1 MKIIF
6 ALCFFVNIIYSQ
18 NKINL
23 PENNENNFSLLNVP
37 YHSIY
42 VTKEKKIIFDN
53 DTIEL
58 YNLKE
63 RLLENYLHEDYNIAS
78 IILNKNVHFFIDKEL
93 KYDFYDKLF
102 TEVSCVYDAPY
113 VILRSN
119 FESDIYKI
127 KGVKKKLFKSF
138 YSFKAPKFYFTNVEI
153 EEKEKQYI
161 EDKKNGFPPIPNEND
176 LNNWTLNSVE
186 TAIYTI
192 QQEIIDE
199 QLKDKNISCIKIT
212 SQGIL
217 KEKEYYPFEDKKIWK
232 SLANDNNVIFITFDI
247 NLSYENYYK
256 YSLSKPL
263 VYGIIN
269 KNNIEFIEL
278 SSQILHLHK
287 KANIKLCNCI
297 KD

>member
-1 MKIIF
+1 MKIILAF
-6 ALCFFVNIIYSQ
+6 CFFVNLIYCQ

-23 PENNENNFSLLNVP
+23 PENIENNFSLLSVP
-37 YHSIY
+37 YHSIH
-42 VTKEKKIIFDN
+42 VTKENKIIFNN

-78 IILNKNVHFFIDKEL
+78 ITSNKNVHFFIDKEV

-138 YSFKAPKFYFTNVEI
+138 YSFKAPKIYPTHVEI
-153 EEKEKQYI
+153 EEKEKENV
-161 EDKKNGFPPIPNEND
+161 EDQKNGFPPIPNEND
-176 LNNWTLNSVE
+176 LSNWKLNSVE
-186 TAIYTI
+186 IAVYTI

-199 QLKDKNISCIKIT
+199 QLKDKKVSCIKIT
-212 SQGIL
+212 NQGIL
-217 KEKEYYPFEDKKIWK
+217 KEKEYYSFIDYKVWER
-232 SLANDNNVIFITFDI
+232 LANDNNVIFITFDK
-247 NLSYENYYK
+247 NLNYENYFN

-263 VYGIIN
+263 SYEISN

-278 SSQILHLHK
+278 STQILHLHK
-287 KANIKLCNCI
+287 KANIKICDCI
-297 KD
+297 N